1 MKKLL
6 LIITAMMLGALCIAV
21 NAAEDHYVYDAAY
34 LLENAGTGGGI
45 AFDSV
50 FVIDGQKVYA
60 SAKVTGTTSVGQ
72 DNTQINLKVASED
85 SESFKLKDYP
95 IVKISYRS
103 NVASNAKVDFN
114 LGMIHNGNANAR
126 AWGYFADYDKTGK
139 NAEMI
144 VDLSKVF
151 TGGQDLGGSY
161 SWDSI
166 DDNSPVYYLRLK
178 PFYSQQAM
186 KEGEYF
192 DIEYIGFFKT
202 EKDAKAYKHSSS
214 VSFELE
220 EIDLTIKAI
229 RKLVG
234 ESFDI
239 EAMPVPYYANMVDVT
254 YSSENSA
261 IATVD
266 ANGKVTAVSA
276 GDTYIVASTA
286 SGLSAKCHVYVFENE
301 LPPVTFVP
309 RGIQAQPMRMNC
321 LGDSITTYAPNPEG
335 GMNYH
340 DWWAKWYTVANKDY
354 GISGATLTANGQNPF
369 VYRFDE
375 MIDNA
380 DIIFV
385 KGGTNDH
392 GITPLG
398 SMTDRSLTTYRGSL
412 RYLMEGLIEKYPE
425 SRIVFL
431 TPVKRVG
438 RSENESPNSHGDT
451 LQDFAAAVMELA
463 DIYGIDAVDIYNP
476 EETNFLSKLLERAY
490 TDADGK
496 WHDAVCEDER
506 MPDGLHPSGKGHE
519 ILANYIL
526 DELVEKG
533 VAEIYEGT
541 APFIKGSGFKDTLK
555 HWACDN
561 IDVVVRKSL
570 FNGVSKTE
578 FAPNNT
584 MTRGMLVTVLSRL
597 AKDTENTTEY
607 PFKDVA
613 ADAWFA
619 PGVSFAY
626 ANGIVDAGEA
636 FRPDDNI
643 TREELAD
650 MLYRYAKKTG
660 KNTELAEISFA
671 DTDKITASMVDA
683 IAYCVKAGI
692 LKGYDNNTVNPTG
705 NATRAE
711 VATMIVRFINA
722 K

>member
-6 LIITAMMLGALCIAV
+6 IIIALAMLGTLCIAV
-21 NAAEDHYVYDAAY
+21 NAAEEHYVYDAPY
-34 LLENAGTGGGI
+34 LLEFASTGGGL
-45 AFDSV
+45 AFDTN
-50 FVIDGQKVYA
+50 FVIEDEKVYA
-60 SAKVTGTTSVGQ
+60 SAKVTGSTATGQ
-72 DNTQINLKVASED
+72 DNTQINLNLEED
-85 SESFKLKDYP
+85 FKLKDYP
-95 IVKISYRS
+95 ILKVSYRS
-103 NVASNAKVDFN
+103 NAASNAKVDFN

-126 AWGYFADYDKTGK
+126 AWGYFADYKKTGE

-151 TGGQDLGGSY
+151 TGGENLGGSY
-161 SWDSI
+161 SWDSV
-166 DDNSPVYYLRLK
+166 DADSPVRYIRLK
-178 PFYSQQAM
+178 PYYSMQAM

-202 EKDAKAYKHSSS
+202 EKAAKEYKHDSS
-214 VSFELE
+214 VSFDLK
-220 EIDLTIKAI
+220 EIDLTIKAV

-239 EAMPVPYYANMVDVT
+239 EAVPVPHYANMVGVT
-254 YSSENSA
+254 YSSENTE

-276 GDTYIVASTA
+276 GDTYIVATTA
-286 SGLSAKCHVYVFENE
+286 SGLTAKCHIYVLEDN
-301 LPPVTFVP
+301 LPAVTFVP
-309 RGIQAQPMRMNC
+309 RGIQAQPVRINC
-321 LGDSITTYAPNPEG
+321 LGDSITTYAPNPDG
-335 GMNYH
+335 GMNYY
-340 DWWAKWYTVANKDY
+340 DWFGKWYTVSGKDY
-354 GISGATLTANGQNPF
+354 GISGASLTANGQNPF
-369 VYRFDE
+369 VHRYDD

-380 DIIFV
+380 EMVFV
-385 KGGTNDH
+385 KGGTNDF
-392 GITPLG
+392 GITALG

-412 RYLMEGLIEKYPE
+412 RFLMEGLIEKYPN
-425 SRIVFL
+425 SQIVFL
-431 TPVKRVG
+431 SPIKRCEGGQTPATK
-438 RSENESPNSHGDT
+438 NSAGNT
-451 LQDFAAAVMELA
+451 LNDFADAVVEMAE
-463 DIYGIDAVDIYNP
+463 IYGIHAIDLYKP
-476 EETNFLSKLLERAY
+476 EELDFTSPIISRAY
-490 TDADGK
+490 TDANGK
-496 WHDAVCEDER
+496 WHDSVCEDDR

-519 ILANYIL
+519 IMAKYIL
-526 DELVEKG
+526 NELVEMG
-533 VAEIYEGT
+533 VVEIYEGT

-570 FNGVSKTE
+570 FNGVTKTE

-705 NATRAE
+705 SATRAE
-711 VATMIVRFINA
+711 VATMIVRFIKA